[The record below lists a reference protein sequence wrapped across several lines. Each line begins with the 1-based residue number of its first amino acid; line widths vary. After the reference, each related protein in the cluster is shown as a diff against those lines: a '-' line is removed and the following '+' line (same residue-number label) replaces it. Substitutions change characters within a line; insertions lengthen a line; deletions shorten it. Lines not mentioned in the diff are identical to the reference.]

1 MSLYSKYIKRS
12 VTQNLTLSKCN
23 KDNVILFVK
32 RDDLIHHEVS
42 GNKFRKLRYNIEK
55 AKAQNCQTLI
65 TYGGAYSN
73 HLLAVASL
81 GRLENLKTIG
91 VVRGDEL
98 NQDSNKLLK
107 RCADL
112 GMQLRFIDRNQY
124 KFKKRCDGIN
134 HMDAEPVLHI
144 PEGGANREGILG
156 CQDIIME
163 TNNDY
168 DFIFVAQG
176 TCTTSI
182 GIYMAMAAKTK
193 LIVVPVLKGFDSV
206 KEMKKLAEK
215 VNVKIHEDRIEVLA
229 DYHFGGY
236 AKSSTSLDQFVDS
249 FNTNTQYQF
258 NIEPVYTGK
267 VMFAMQN
274 YLAKV
279 KGKKKALF
287 VHTGGLYNL

>member
-1 MSLYSKYIKRS
+1 MSLYSTYVKRS
-12 VTQNLTLSKCN
+12 ITQNLALRELN
-23 KDNVILFVK
+23 KDNVMLFVK
-32 RDDLIHHEVS
+32 RDDLIHQEVS
-42 GNKFRKLRYNIEK
+42 GNKFRKLKYNIEK
-55 AKAQNCQTLI
+55 AKAHNCQTLI

-73 HLLAVASL
+73 HLLAVAAVGL
-81 GRLENLKTIG
+81 LENLKTIG

-98 NQDSNKLLK
+98 NQSSNKILK

-112 GMQLRFIDRNQY
+112 GMQLRFIDRTQY
-124 KFKKRCDGIN
+124 KYKKYCDGVN
-134 HMDAEPVLHI
+134 QTDAESVLHI

-156 CQDIIME
+156 CRDIITE

-176 TCTTSI
+176 TCATSI

-206 KEMKKLAEK
+206 MEMKKLAEK
-215 VNVKIHEDRIEVLA
+215 VDVKLDEDRVEVLA

-236 AKSSTSLDQFVDS
+236 AKSSASLNQFVDC
-249 FNTNTQYQF
+249 FNTQYQF
-258 NIEPVYTGK
+258 NIEPIYTGK
-267 VMFAMQN
+267 VVFAMQR

-279 KGKKKALF
+279 KGNKKALF

>member
-1 MSLYSKYIKRS
+1 MSLYSTYVKRS
-12 VTQNLTLSKCN
+12 ITQNLVLHELN
-23 KDNVILFVK
+23 KDNVMLFVK
-32 RDDLIHHEVS
+32 RDDLIHQEVS
-42 GNKFRKLRYNIEK
+42 GNKFRKLKYNIEK
-55 AKAQNCQTLI
+55 AKAHNCQTLI

-73 HLLAVASL
+73 HLLAVAAVGL
-81 GRLENLKTIG
+81 LENLKTIG

-112 GMQLRFIDRNQY
+112 GMQLRFMDRTQY
-124 KFKKRCDGIN
+124 KFKKYCDGVN
-134 HMDAEPVLHI
+134 QTDAESVLHI

-156 CQDIIME
+156 CRDIITE

-168 DFIFVAQG
+168 DFIFLAQG

-182 GIYMAMAAKTK
+182 GIYMAMAPKTK
-193 LIVVPVLKGFDSV
+193 LVVVPVLKGFDSV
-206 KEMKKLAEK
+206 MEMKKLAEK
-215 VNVKIHEDRIEVLA
+215 VDMKLDEDRVEVLA

-236 AKSSTSLDQFVDS
+236 AKSSTSLNQFVDT
-249 FNTNTQYQF
+249 FNTQYQF
-258 NIEPVYTGK
+258 NIEPIYTGK
-267 VMFAMQN
+267 VVFAMQR

-279 KGKKKALF
+279 KGNKKALF

>member
-1 MSLYSKYIKRS
+1 MSLYSTYVKRS
-12 VTQNLTLSKCN
+12 ITQNLTLCELN
-23 KDNVILFVK
+23 KDNVMLFVK
-32 RDDLIHHEVS
+32 RDDLIHPEVS
-42 GNKFRKLRYNIEK
+42 GNKFRKLKYNIEK
-55 AKAQNCQTLI
+55 AKAHNCQTLI

-73 HLLAVASL
+73 HLLAVAAVGL
-81 GRLENLKTIG
+81 LENLKTIG

-98 NQDSNKLLK
+98 NQGSNKLLK

-112 GMQLRFIDRNQY
+112 GMQLRFIDRTQY
-124 KFKKRCDGIN
+124 KFKKYCDGVN
-134 HMDAEPVLHI
+134 QTDAESVLHI

-156 CQDIIME
+156 CRDIIME

-193 LIVVPVLKGFDSV
+193 LIAVPVLKGFDSMM
-206 KEMKKLAEK
+206 EMKKLAEK
-215 VNVKIHEDRIEVLA
+215 VDVKVDEDRVEVLA

-236 AKSSTSLDQFVDS
+236 AKSSTSLNQFVDS
-249 FNTNTQYQF
+249 FNTQYQF
-258 NIEPVYTGK
+258 NIEPIYTGK
-267 VMFAMQN
+267 VVFAMQK

-279 KGKKKALF
+279 KGNKKALF